1 MSVFFINRKTLAIKI
16 RILFLAAA
24 SISILSPSMP
34 MQAVA
39 EENNFTDEK
48 VVHLLEEP
56 RHRTVHQE
64 GDLYLLDVQVNPG
77 DTSFQHVHDQAILL
91 TTIHTGSG
99 PAYGPVRSI
108 PEYAYE
114 PLTHSVSNA
123 GPGLLRI
130 IALVNGG
137 QGVTDKSDSPKGM
150 RSDPNIEN
158 PWFRS
163 YRLELAPGEQTD
175 LQSHD
180 NHTVVVQG
188 SDGVVHVTREDGLT
202 RELDSAGEWEWRQ
215 PGSTFMVKNMGN
227 LPVIVAINEGRE

>member
-1 MSVFFINRKTLAIKI
+1 MSIFFMNKKTPVIKI
-16 RILFLAAA
+16 PLLFIVAA
-24 SISILSPSMP
+24 SISIFNPSIL

-39 EENNFTDEK
+39 EENNSTDEK

-56 RHRTVHQE
+56 RHRTVHRE
-64 GDLYLLDVQVNPG
+64 GNLYLLDVQVNPG

-91 TTIHTGSG
+91 TTIHTGRG
-99 PAYGPVRSI
+99 PANGPVRSI
-108 PEYAYE
+108 PEYAYK
-114 PLTHSVSNA
+114 PLTHNVSNA

-137 QGVTDKSDSPKGM
+137 QGVTDKSDAPKGVS
-150 RSDPNIEN
+150 SDPNIEN

-215 PGSTFMVKNMGN
+215 PGSPFIVKNMGN